1 MEAMVG
7 PQSFPESDNSSK
19 REAIVLMP
27 LSVSSVILRFCGWRS
42 CGWCSWV
49 DAGLFLSI
57 VMTAASYLHP
67 VLQFLPMC
75 TAFPH
80 FTHWSFF
87 IGLSFSLSGTCTTL
101 VFDSV
106 VDSAFDSISYA
117 AFDSVSNCAFAL
129 DLFLALASRFVP
141 RCNALAFQSAYVVI
155 GWIESATS
163 SVFCNAAFNP
173 GLRNAG
179 RV

>member
-1 MEAMVG
+1 MG
-7 PQSFPESDNSSK
+7 SQSFPESDNSSK

-27 LSVSSVILRFCGWRS
+27 LSVSSVSLRFCGWRS

-57 VMTAASYLHP
+57 VMTTVSYLHP

-75 TAFPH
+75 PAFPH
-80 FTHWSFF
+80 FTHWPSFTR
-87 IGLSFSLSGTCTTL
+87 LSFSLSDTCTTL

-106 VDSAFDSISYA
+106 VDSAFDSVSDT
-117 AFDSVSNCAFAL
+117 AFYSVSDCVFAL
-129 DLFLALASRFVP
+129 DLFLAVASRLVP

-155 GWIESATS
+155 G
-163 SVFCNAAFNP
+163 
-173 GLRNAG
+173 
-179 RV
+179 